1 MKKIAISLITTAV
14 LFGAGV
20 TYYHVSASGNYDNL
34 PKEKREIMERKA
46 QNKDIARHDSISKKD
61 GVNGPLVVQHDR
73 AVTAQILT
81 HVEDPVND
89 QKAKFTNGWVSPIKN
104 GEMSG
109 KNVTV
114 EAGALTNDP
123 AQGYLFVRSE
133 GDKRKYLGEK
143 EYKSPSKHGAVKIIG
158 AKGFTLTLQSKDG
171 KKWTFNIP
179 TGTFK
184 DIN

>member
-1 MKKIAISLITTAV
+1 MKKIAILLITTAV

-20 TYYHVSASGNYDNL
+20 AFYHVSASGTYDSL

-46 QNKDIARHDSISKKD
+46 QNKDKARNDSVSKKD

-89 QKAKFTNGWVSPIKN
+89 HKAKFKNGWVSPIKN
-104 GEMSG
+104 GEMGG

-114 EAGALTNDP
+114 EAGALINDP
-123 AQGYLFVRSE
+123 EQGYVFVRSE
-133 GDKRKYLGEK
+133 GDKRKYMGEK
-143 EYKSPSKHGAVKIIG
+143 EYKTPSKHGEVRIID
-158 AKGFTLTLQSKDG
+158 AKEFILTLQAKDG
-171 KKWTFNIP
+171 KKWSFDVP

-184 DIN
+184 DIE